1 MKGQFSEAYC
11 RPIRAIFIITIN
23 QLLQH
28 LSCSELIYRP
38 GSPSTLTFSRRAAQ
52 AATSPIADLDPA
64 VLRTGEESES
74 NQKLKLETLL
84 HYDHDYA
91 KSV

>member
-1 MKGQFSEAYC
+1 MKGQFSEAYF

-64 VLRTGEESES
+64 ALRTGQESES
-74 NQKLKLETLL
+74 KIKKLKLETL

>member
-11 RPIRAIFIITIN
+11 RPIRAIFTIN

-64 VLRTGEESES
+64 ALRTGEESES